1 MNNITIIAA
10 IGPNNELGKDN
21 DLIWKI
27 PEDMKFF
34 REVTIN
40 KPIVMGI
47 NTFRS
52 LPKILPNRKHIILTH
67 QSLEENSDIIVFNN
81 LEKLLEFLEKIET
94 DIMIIGG
101 ANIYKQFL
109 PYANTMLL
117 TEIEEIN
124 NNVVADKYFP
134 DFDKEEWD
142 RELLSEHNYE
152 DIKYKRLKYTRR

>member
-67 QSLEENSDIIVFNN
+67 QNLEENSDIIVFNN
-81 LEKLLEFLEKIET
+81 LEKLLEFLETIET

-109 PYANTMLL
+109 PYADTMLL

-152 DIKYKRLKYTRR
+152 DIKYKRLKYTRI

>member
-1 MNNITIIAA
+1 
-10 IGPNNELGKDN
+10 
-21 DLIWKI
+21 
-27 PEDMKFF
+27 
-34 REVTIN
+34 
-40 KPIVMGI
+40 
-47 NTFRS
+47 
-52 LPKILPNRKHIILTH
+52 
-67 QSLEENSDIIVFNN
+67 
-81 LEKLLEFLEKIET
+81 
-94 DIMIIGG
+94 MIIGG

-109 PYANTMLL
+109 PYADTILL